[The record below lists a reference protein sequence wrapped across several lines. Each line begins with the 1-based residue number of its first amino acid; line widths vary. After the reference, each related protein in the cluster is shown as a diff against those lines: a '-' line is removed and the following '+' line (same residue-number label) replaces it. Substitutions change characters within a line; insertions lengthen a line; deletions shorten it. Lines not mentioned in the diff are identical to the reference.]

1 MNVYAMKTKE
11 TDIAITKEVDVK
23 KKECSRSQKW
33 SKIARFSSVDCVSQN
48 TKLVKVACQPA
59 KYLLVV
65 FTRKKDFAKG
75 NLSWKTRQGN
85 VPANSF
91 TRASKNLLR

>member
-23 KKECSRSQKW
+23 KKECSRCQKW

-48 TKLVKVACQPA
+48 TKLVKVACQQNICWLCSHGKKTLPRETCHG
-59 KYLLVV
+59 KLVKETYLLTHSHGQV
-65 FTRKKDFAKG
+65 
-75 NLSWKTRQGN
+75 KTC
-85 VPANSF
+85 
-91 TRASKNLLR
+91 